1 MANKLWDI
9 ASVTIG
15 VIVRD
20 AIEWFI
26 GALGDLAASSL
37 EAAEDLQAIQFRLQ
51 GFNFQAALDS
61 GMDYNAAM
69 EKSIRLTEEQMS
81 WVMRLAAQSP
91 YDATDIGFV
100 FGMATAY
107 GYTSEE
113 SKVLTQSTMDFVA
126 AMGLTSVEQRRVI
139 INLGQMVQRG
149 KITTREMND
158 LARGSLLPLA
168 DVLDR
173 VAEKMGITSEA
184 LSKLISKPGE
194 GVDYQLFIDSFNEMI
209 KGEERFIDAGK
220 RMAVLFKAS
229 LDNVYQST
237 RDIIGYY
244 ILIPGILGPV
254 GKAVAGI
261 METVTEPGNWN
272 KITAAATRVGEALG
286 SIVTELI
293 NLLMPSGESVVDGI
307 VSGLNGLA
315 DWLENNE
322 KEIVGFFVGIAK
334 TILEIPQWIHDRLI
348 PALIGIYK
356 WIVENGPKIYNFF
369 SGIYTVIKDK
379 IVAWVEEKLVPA
391 FDEIKK
397 WVKDNGPKISEFF
410 SALGEII
417 GQVVERLMGKGGKGE
432 SAGISAFLDKLL
444 VAMQWIIDNKNVIA
458 LWIEQWIKLLIAL
471 EIINIFLSNII
482 GLLIPALLIGL
493 SIFGVWIGIIKT
505 KLDDLIRD
513 TATKIYELPVKIM
526 SQPWYQTGVNIMTNI
541 INGIGSLLGTL
552 TSTVVNMLVSA
563 WNEAMAALGLPSIP
577 TIGGGGS
584 GDKIVKKVTKGGS
597 ASPSS
602 SSSSSAAMPS
612 TSQVASTN
620 NYNLTIVTNA
630 SREPIIQ
637 DFAALRQIAV

>member
-1 MANKLWDI
+1 M
-9 ASVTIG
+9 
-15 VIVRD
+15 IVRD

-37 EAAEDLQAIQFRLQ
+37 QAAEDLQAIQFRLQ

-61 GMDYNAAM
+61 GIEYNAAM
-69 EKSIRLTEEQMS
+69 EESIRLTEEQMS

-100 FGMATAY
+100 FSMATAY
-107 GYTSEE
+107 GYTSDEA
-113 SKVLTQSTMDFVA
+113 KTLTESTMDFVA
-126 AMGLTSVEQRRVI
+126 AMGLSSVEQRRVI

-184 LSKLISKPGE
+184 LSKMISAPGA
-194 GVDYQLFIDSFNEMI
+194 GVDYQLFIDSFNEMVA
-209 KGEERFIDAGK
+209 GEERFIDAGK

-229 LDNVYQST
+229 LENVYQST
-237 RDIIGYY
+237 RDVIGYY

-261 METVTEPGNWN
+261 METITEEGNWN
-272 KITAAATRVGEALG
+272 KIITAATRVGEALG

-293 NLLMPSGESVVDGI
+293 NLLMPSGESVVNGI
-307 VSGLNGLA
+307 TSGLDGLA
-315 DWLENNE
+315 TWLEDNKE
-322 KEIVGFFVGIAK
+322 KIVGFFVGIAT
-334 TILEIPQWIHDRLI
+334 TIKEDIIPWIRDRLI
-348 PALIGIYK
+348 PALVKIYN
-356 WIVENGPKIYNFF
+356 WVVENGPKIYDFF
-369 SGIYTVIKDK
+369 SGIYTIIKDK
-379 IVAWVEEKLVPA
+379 IVVWVEEKLVPA
-391 FDEIKK
+391 FNEIKK
-397 WVKDNGPKISEFF
+397 WVKENGPKISEFF

-417 GQVVERLMGKGGKGE
+417 GKVVENLVGKGGKGE
-432 SAGISAFLDKLL
+432 GTGISAFLDKLL
-444 VAMQWIIDNKNVIA
+444 IVMQWVIDHTDQIA
-458 LWIEQWIKLLIAL
+458 LWINNWIILIVVWQTLKIVLDGIFVLLTTGIPIAFS
-471 EIINIFLSNII
+471 IIVI
-482 GLLIPALLIGL
+482 
-493 SIFGVWIGIIKT
+493 WIGKIEEKLVELVGNTIT
-505 KLDDLIRD
+505 KFF
-513 TATKIYELPVKIM
+513 ELPGEIM
-526 SQPWYQTGVNIMTNI
+526 SQPWYQTGVDIITNI

-577 TIGGGGS
+577 DMGGGG
-584 GDKIVKKVTKGGS
+584 GGNKIVKKITKGGGS
-597 ASPSS
+597 PSPSS
-602 SSSSSAAMPS
+602 SLSSSAVMPF

-637 DFAALRQIAV
+637 DFAALKQIAA